1 MPGGPQNVE
10 DFSKKL
16 QELRKSGASNLRER
30 FKGGFTKGRIAI
42 LIVILALIV
51 IFLIIVPFAKFYTDA
66 LWYNHVGFQNLFY
79 KTLVAKILSVL
90 IFGLFF
96 FALLYGNIFL
106 ARRLSPEQEFKL
118 EGSPLEAVV
127 EKARGAWKKAVS
139 IGLVIFALVAAL
151 IAGLGWGGKWD
162 VILKWVN
169 HSAFST
175 VDPVF
180 HKNIGYYTFSYPFY
194 RALVDWLIGVLLF
207 VLIVTAVIYFFEGGI
222 RLKKSWDMFA
232 PHVLAHLSV
241 LLGAI
246 FVLKAWSYRLNMY
259 ELLFSKRGVVY
270 GVGYTDAHAR
280 IPAFW
285 ILLVLALVIAVAFII
300 NIRLKSWLLPLI
312 AIGSIVVV
320 ALVAG
325 TIVPAIVQSYVVKPS
340 ERAKEKSYIKREI
353 NATRGAYDINK
364 VASTQYPAVQSL
376 DLAAIQRNGATIRN
390 IRLWDPR
397 PLLNT
402 NEQLQAIRQYYKFND
417 VGVDRYVVNGDFR
430 QMMISAREM
439 VQAQLP
445 AAART
450 WVNNT
455 LVYTHGFGA
464 VMNPGNDVT
473 LEGNPNYLV
482 SDIPP
487 KGPTNL
493 QIAQPQIYFGQLSND
508 YVVTDT
514 TEPEFDYP
522 AKDKEVHTLYK
533 GDGGVRVNSFWRK
546 LLYTIRFR
554 DINLLLS
561 GQVRDASQIM
571 YYRQIEDRLS
581 KCAPFLKHDSD
592 PYMVLSDSGKLYWIM
607 DCYATT
613 DKYPYSQPTE
623 GVGNY
628 VRNSVKAVIDAYN
641 GSVKLYVFDPNDP
654 VIQTYQKIF
663 PQIFTSRDQM
673 PLELVRHIRY
683 PEDIYIAQSN
693 ILRTF
698 HMTNPDQFYNKEDEW
713 DFASESVDG
722 QPQPMP
728 PFYVILRI
736 PGEAREEM
744 VLLLPFTPHSK
755 QNMIAWLGARMDP
768 GHYGEMINF
777 VFPSGKLVYGPEQ
790 IEGRIDQ
797 DPVISQQLSLWKQ
810 AGSEVI
816 RGNLLIIPIEGSL
829 LYVEPLYLQA
839 TNLKIPQVK
848 RVVVVY
854 GQRVVMDPTL
864 DGALAQIFA
873 GAPAAAAAAAQQ
885 AQAQPPPTQANLSQQ
900 ALDLYNKAVAAQKA
914 GDWATYGQLLN
925 QLNDV
930 LKQLAGQ

>member
-1 MPGGPQNVE
+1 MAGGPQNVE
-10 DFSKKL
+10 DFTKKL
-16 QELRKSGASNLRER
+16 RELRKTGASNLRDR
-30 FKGGFTKGRIAI
+30 FKGGFTKGRIALLAIII
-42 LIVILALIV
+42 LVVV
-51 IFLIIVPFAKFYTDA
+51 IFLIIVPFARFYTDA

-79 KTLVAKILSVL
+79 KTLVAKILSVI
-90 IFGLFF
+90 IFGLVF
-96 FALLYGNIFL
+96 FALVYGNIFL
-106 ARRLSPEQEFKL
+106 ARRLSPEQEFEL
-118 EGSPLEAVV
+118 EGSPLEDIVK
-127 EKARGAWKKAVS
+127 KARGVWKKAVS
-139 IGLVIFALVAAL
+139 VGLVIFAVIASF

-162 VILKWVN
+162 VILKWIN
-169 HSAFST
+169 HSPFSK

-180 HKNIGYYTFSYPFY
+180 HKDIGYYAFSYPFH

-207 VLIVTAVIYFFEGGI
+207 TLIVTAIIYFFEGGI
-222 RLKKSWDMFA
+222 RLKKGWDAFA

-241 LLGAI
+241 LLAAV
-246 FVLKAWSYRLNMY
+246 FALKAWSYRLNMY
-259 ELLFSKRGVVY
+259 ELLFSKRGAVY
-270 GVGYTDAHAR
+270 GIGYTDAHVR

-285 ILLVLALVIAVAFII
+285 IMLVLVIIIAVALIV
-300 NIRLKSWLLPLI
+300 NIRLKSWLLP
-312 AIGSIVVV
+312 AVSIGALVVV
-320 ALVAG
+320 ALIVG
-325 TIVPAIVQSYVVKPS
+325 TIVPAIVQAYVVKPS
-340 ERAKEKSYIKREI
+340 ERAKEKTYITREI
-353 NATRGAYDINK
+353 ASTRDAYDLNK
-364 VASTQYPAVQSL
+364 VVSTAYPAVQSL
-376 DLAAIQRNGATIRN
+376 NLAGVQRNSATIRN

-417 VGVDRYVVNGDFR
+417 IGVDRYVVNGDFR

-439 VQAQLP
+439 VQGQLP
-445 AAART
+445 ASART

-464 VMNPGNDVT
+464 VMNPSNDVT
-473 LEGNPNYLV
+473 PEGNPNYFV

-493 QIAQPQIYFGQLSND
+493 QVTVPQIYFGQLSND

-522 AKDKEVHTLYK
+522 AKDKEVHTIYK
-533 GDGGVRVNSFWRK
+533 GDGGVKVHSFWRK
-546 LLYTIRFR
+546 LLYTIRFS

-561 GQVRDASQIM
+561 GQVRNDSQIM
-571 YYRQIEDRLS
+571 YYRQIQTRLS
-581 KCAPFLKHDSD
+581 KCAPFLKFDGD
-592 PYMVLSDSGKLYWIM
+592 PYLVLSETGKLFWIM

-613 DKYPYSQPTE
+613 DKYPYSQPTD
-623 GVGNY
+623 GTGNY
-628 VRNSVKAVIDAYN
+628 IRNSVKAVIDAYD
-641 GSVKLYVFDPNDP
+641 GSVKLYVFDPTDP

-673 PLELVRHIRY
+673 PADLVRHVRY
-683 PEDIYIAQSN
+683 PEDIYIAQAN

-713 DFASESVDG
+713 DFPNESVDG

-728 PFYVILRI
+728 PFYLILRI

-744 VLLLPFTPHSK
+744 VLLLAFTPHNK

-777 VFPSGKLVYGPEQ
+777 VFPSGRLVYGPEQ
-790 IEGRIDQ
+790 IEGRIEQ
-797 DPVISQQLSLWKQ
+797 DPAISQQLSLWRQ

-854 GQRVVMDPTL
+854 GQQVVMEPTL
-864 DGALAQIFA
+864 DGAIARIFA
-873 GAPAAAAAAAQQ
+873 GAPPTPAE
-885 AQAQPPPTQANLSQQ
+885 AQAQPPGPAQATLAQQ
-900 ALDLYNKAVAAQKA
+900 ALDLYSRAVQAQKN

-930 LKQLAGQ
+930 LKQLASQP